1 MKNHAGK
8 YWPREKQTPFLWPLT
23 SLPEST
29 NVNRFCKFLLLRP
42 TSRMKFSWEPNLVS
56 TPDPRH
62 LVCDKYSNI
71 LCFLKYVVGV
81 AGVTGRTD
89 ELSEQEYVK
98 VWRTWF
104 LSRGVW
110 AACLGMGWLG
120 RWYPPPGQPP
130 ENRDFPEF
138 QISTPCCAA
147 CAWGFSAGATI
158 VHSSENHNRMVTR
171 AAEMRWFGHV
181 DITHFHS
188 HT

>member
-42 TSRMKFSWEPNLVS
+42 TGRMKFSWEPNLVS

-81 AGVTGRTD
+81 VMAGVTGRRAD
-89 ELSEQEYVK
+89 ELI
-98 VWRTWF
+98 RT
-104 LSRGVW
+104 GICV
-110 AACLGMGWLG
+110 GMEDLVPLTRCSCSMFGQPGWLG
-120 RWYPPPGQPP
+120 DGSHPLASPQWTQTSPNFKFQLLVVQRVPGDLVLEQLL
-130 ENRDFPEF
+130 
-138 QISTPCCAA
+138 ST
-147 CAWGFSAGATI
+147 
-158 VHSSENHNRMVTR
+158 VHKTTTE
-171 AAEMRWFGHV
+171 W
-181 DITHFHS
+181 
-188 HT
+188 

>member
-42 TSRMKFSWEPNLVS
+42 TGRMKFSWEPNLVS

-81 AGVTGRTD
+81 VMAGVTGRRAD
-89 ELSEQEYVK
+89 ELI
-98 VWRTWF
+98 RT
-104 LSRGVW
+104 GI
-110 AACLGMGWLG
+110 CEGMEDLVPLTWCSCSMFGQPGWLG
-120 RWYPPPGQPP
+120 DGTHPLASPQWTQTSP
-130 ENRDFPEF
+130 NFKF
-138 QISTPCCAA
+138 QHLLLSQLD
-147 CAWGFSAGATI
+147 S
-158 VHSSENHNRMVTR
+158 
-171 AAEMRWFGHV
+171 
-181 DITHFHS
+181 
-188 HT
+188 

>member
-42 TSRMKFSWEPNLVS
+42 TGRMKFSWEPNLVS

-81 AGVTGRTD
+81 VMAGVTGRRAD
-89 ELSEQEYVK
+89 ELIRAGIWEGMEDLVPL
-98 VWRTWF
+98 TWCSCS
-104 LSRGVW
+104 L
-110 AACLGMGWLG
+110 LGQPGWLG
-120 RWYPPPGQPP
+120 RWYPSPGQPP
-130 ENRDFPEF
+130 MNRDFPNFKF
-138 QISTPCCAA
+138 QLLVVQRVPGDLVLEQLLST
-147 CAWGFSAGATI
+147 
-158 VHSSENHNRMVTR
+158 VHKTTTE
-171 AAEMRWFGHV
+171 W
-181 DITHFHS
+181 
-188 HT
+188 